1 MCECER
7 NGTYISNLGVI
18 ATRTANFMPD
28 RQILWLSFHFINN
41 IFHFLHLVKKM
52 KVETAKNV
60 VRKEIL
66 IEKKESLLRVSREEL
81 SLDESSSSDKENELQ
96 DTSNI
101 NLKGTK
107 EDTLA
112 ANENVDLKKREDED
126 QNLSEI
132 NAGDS
137 ISSKRKTDSMEL
149 KKYDILNDQ
158 ASGL

>member
-1 MCECER
+1 
-7 NGTYISNLGVI
+7 
-18 ATRTANFMPD
+18 
-28 RQILWLSFHFINN
+28 
-41 IFHFLHLVKKM
+41 M